1 MSGGWKSELKVLR
14 RPCSLWRLWERILPL
29 PAYGISRCSLACG
42 HITPISL
49 SSHGLLCASSLF
61 LFLIRT
67 LVIGFSPHSQVALV
81 VKNPPANAGDARD
94 VGSIPRSGRS
104 PGEGHGNPLQYS
116 CLENPMD
123 IGAWQAIVLM
133 VPKSWTLLK
142 RLSTAQHEGNPEL
155 NYIFIDIFFFFFQI
169 RAQSQFSECEYTF
182 WGATIQPTTGH
193 DFWGIWPTKMP
204 SFYLFFSFLNL
215 TSWNSIILQV
225 PMKCHKEETAGWRA
239 WEHRLWG

>member
-1 MSGGWKSELKVLR
+1 MSGGRKSEFKVLR
-14 RPCSLWRLWERILPL
+14 GPCSLWRLWERILPL

-49 SSHGLLCASSLF
+49 SSHGLLCASSPF
-61 LFLIRT
+61 LFLVRT

-81 VKNPPANAGDARD
+81 VKNPPANAGDATG

-123 IGAWQAIVLM
+123 RGAWQAIVLM

-142 RLSTAQHEGNPEL
+142 RLSTAQHKGNPEL
-155 NYIFIDIFFFFFQI
+155 NYIFIDPFFFFFFANKGTVTVFRMWIYLLGCHHSAHYRPWLLRHLTHQNAFFFI
-169 RAQSQFSECEYTF
+169 YFSPF
-182 WGATIQPTTGH
+182 
-193 DFWGIWPTKMP
+193 
-204 SFYLFFSFLNL
+204 
-215 TSWNSIILQV
+215 
-225 PMKCHKEETAGWRA
+225 
-239 WEHRLWG
+239 